1 MPIIIDSHEDIAY
14 NMLNYHRDYTLPVA
28 EIRRREA
35 GSIIPVINFG
45 EAMLGWPEYQA
56 GQVAII
62 FATLFAPPKRY
73 EKNPL
78 YSQAYQT
85 VDQAFAAYR
94 HQLDAYKT
102 LFDQNPD
109 KFCLVVDRKSL
120 TDVIDSWRNPT
131 LDGLI
136 PPVGLVLL
144 MEGAEGIRTPGE
156 LEFWWENG
164 VRLLGPAWA
173 GNQYCGG
180 TQEPGPL
187 TPAGKK
193 LLEIMDE
200 LGFTLDI
207 SHMDEQSVFQAFD
220 LYHGPII
227 ASHANARALIH
238 GTSNRFLSDI
248 AIREIISRQGII
260 GIMPYNHHLMWEW
273 TYPGEKN
280 AVTLDAVVAQID
292 HICQLAGDAL
302 HVGIGS
308 DFDGGFGMQSAPAE
322 IDTVADLQKLAPLLS
337 SKGFTNRDVE
347 NIMGCNW
354 FHQLERS
361 LS

>member
-28 EIRRREA
+28 ETRQHEI
-35 GSIIPVINFG
+35 GSIIPVITFG
-45 EAMLGWPEYQA
+45 EAMLGWPEYQT
-56 GQVAII
+56 GQVALI

-73 EKNPL
+73 EKSPL
-78 YSQAYQT
+78 FTQAYQT
-85 VDQAFAAYR
+85 VEQARDIYR
-94 HQLDAYKT
+94 RQLDAYQQ
-102 LFDQNPD
+102 LFDRNPD
-109 KFCLVVDRKSL
+109 KFSLVADRKSL
-120 TDVIDSWRNPT
+120 AHVIDSWNDRT
-131 LDGLI
+131 RDGLQ

-144 MEGAEGIRTPGE
+144 MEGAEGVRTPDD
-156 LEFWWENG
+156 LEYWWENG

-187 TPAGKK
+187 TTAGKK
-193 LLEIMDE
+193 LLEKMDE
-200 LGFTLDI
+200 LNFTLDI
-207 SHMDEQSVFQAFD
+207 SHMDEQSVFQSFD
-220 LYHGPII
+220 QYHGSII
-227 ASHANARALIH
+227 ASHANAKALLH
-238 GTSNRFLSDI
+238 GSSNRFLSDTVI
-248 AIREIISRQGII
+248 CEIISRQGVI
-260 GIMPYNHHLMWEW
+260 GIVPYNHHLMWEW

-280 AVTLDAVVAQID
+280 AVTLDAVVSQID
-292 HICQLAGDAL
+292 HICQLAGNAL

-308 DFDGGFGMQSAPAE
+308 DFDGGFGMQSTPAE
-322 IDTVADLQKLAPLLS
+322 IDTIADLQKLAPLLA

-361 LS
+361 LI